1 MRCMTR
7 GRSSRARCWTIAV
20 ACAVVASCDAAPP
33 ATTTGGD
40 VVATVNGVP
49 ITELDLLLESGAGGG
64 HRREPGSADDDEMLQ
79 KIILR
84 ELAYQRAI
92 VAGLD
97 ADDAYQEDLQR
108 LEAQVLSF
116 KRNTLAELLYK
127 RESLKNSAISDEDA
141 REYFE
146 DHFDELST
154 EIHVWQ
160 ILRRDE
166 SLIEQDRVDLA
177 QGDSF
182 EQVAGQRFQHL
193 PQNGSGR
200 MPWDLGYLKWEQVP
214 EVWWDEIDGLEAG
227 ETSNIIRGAN
237 GRYWIILIVDRRK
250 KQDIHYEDV
259 QAKIKDVLKSR
270 NIRRFRDDLDNE
282 LLQDARVVYID

>member
-7 GRSSRARCWTIAV
+7 GRPSRARFSAIVV
-20 ACAVVASCDAAPP
+20 ACVVVASCDASPP

-49 ITELDLLLESGAGGG
+49 ITELDLLLASGASGG
-64 HRREPGSADDDEMLQ
+64 HRQEAGSADDDQILQ

-84 ELAYQRAI
+84 ELAHQKAI
-92 VAGLD
+92 AAGLD

-116 KRNTLAELLYK
+116 KRNTLAELFYK

-166 SLIEQDRVDLA
+166 SLIEQDRDDLT
-177 QGDSF
+177 QGNSF

-193 PQNGSGR
+193 PLTGSGR
-200 MPWDLGYLKWEQVP
+200 MPWDLGYLKWEQIP
-214 EVWWDEIDGLEAG
+214 EAWWAEIDKIDTG
-227 ETSNIIRGAN
+227 ETSDIIRGAN
-237 GRYWIILIVDRRK
+237 GRYWIVLIVDRRK

-282 LLQDARVVYID
+282 LLQDAQVVYTD